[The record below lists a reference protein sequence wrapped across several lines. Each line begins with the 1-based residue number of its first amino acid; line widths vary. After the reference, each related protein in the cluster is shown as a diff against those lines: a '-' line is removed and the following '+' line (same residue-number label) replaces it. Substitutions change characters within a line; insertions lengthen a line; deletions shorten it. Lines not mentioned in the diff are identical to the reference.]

1 METALENHQGTVSI
15 GGRNITNLRFAD
27 DIDGVAGTE
36 EELNKLVKSI
46 DEACRAAGMEI
57 SAEKTKVMCNR
68 TGGLRK
74 GSGSGKNKTGRSYS
88 L

>member
-1 METALENHQGTVSI
+1 MATALENHQGTVSI

-46 DEACRAAGMEI
+46 DEACRAAEMEI
-57 SAEKTKVMCNR
+57 SAEKTTEKVF
-68 TGGLRK
+68 RK
-74 GSGSGKNKTGRSYS
+74 GR
-88 L
+88 